1 MPSIFIK
8 DDLRAS
14 VEAATGGLVTVLYTA
29 AGHPSFMN
37 IIPKFNL
44 QDIDPE
50 LGTGPHP
57 AFVVNGIEKS
67 EIFIGQHAGIVK
79 DGNLLSLPGV
89 DPHTGSNF
97 DAFRNWAAANGP
109 GWHLMTNAEWMAIAL
124 WCRKNG
130 FLPRGNNNYGQ
141 DHASTWE
148 TARRVDGGTIGKA
161 EGSGKTYT
169 GSGPASWR
177 HNGQSSGIADL
188 NGNVWEWLG
197 GFRLF
202 DGEIQI
208 IPNNDAADATRGVGR
223 SSSSWKAIR
232 ASDGALVVP
241 GFSGTLK
248 YDAQDAGNTGLH
260 GSPVLSDTVTKR
272 NGAVGDDSITPGY
285 TSGAF
290 ESMPIKNGL
299 NVSAIAKTLGIAPI
313 GAGLGGDWM
322 AVRNYGE
329 RMLIVGGSYE
339 TTFGAGLFARHLES
353 ARMSQHGSIGAR
365 PAYVL

>member
-1 MPSIFIK
+1 MPTIFVK

-29 AGHPSFMN
+29 TGHPSYMN

-44 QDIDPE
+44 QDIDPA
-50 LGTGPHP
+50 LGTGVHP
-57 AFVVNGIEKS
+57 AFIVNGVEKS

-89 DPHTGSNF
+89 DPRASATF
-97 DAFRNWAAANGP
+97 DSFYNWAKANGP
-109 GWHLMTNAEWMAIAL
+109 GWHIVTNAEWMAIAL

-130 FLPRGNNNYGQ
+130 FLPRGNNQYGR
-141 DHASTWE
+141 DHASKWE
-148 TARRVDGGTIGKA
+148 TARRVFGGTIGEV
-161 EGSGKTYT
+161 EGNGRTYT

-197 GFRLF
+197 GYRLL

-208 IPNNDAADATRGVGR
+208 LPNNDAADSTKDHSRT
-223 SSSSWKAIR
+223 STLWKAIR
-232 ASDGALVVP
+232 ASDGALVAP
-241 GFSGTLK
+241 GSAGTLK
-248 YDAQDAGNTGLH
+248 FDAQNAGDTGHH

-272 NGAVGDDSITPGY
+272 NGAVGDDEHTPGY
-285 TSGAF
+285 TSGNF
-290 ESMPIKNGL
+290 ESIQIKNGL
-299 NVSAIAKTLGIAPI
+299 NVPAIAKALGIAPI
-313 GAGLGGDWM
+313 GTGLGGNWT

-329 RMLIVGGSYE
+329 RLPLAGGYCGGAA
-339 TTFGAGLFARHLES
+339 GAGLFARYLS
-353 ARMSQHGSIGAR
+353 YARAYQGGDVGAR

>member
-29 AGHPSFMN
+29 SGHPSYMC

-67 EIFIGQHAGIVK
+67 EIFIGQHTGIVK

-89 DPHTGSNF
+89 NPSTGANF
-97 DAFRNWAAANGP
+97 DTFRTWAANNGP

-124 WCRKNG
+124 WCWKNG
-130 FLPRGNNNYGQ
+130 FMPRGNNQYGR

-148 TARRVDGGTIGKA
+148 AARLIDGGTPG
-161 EGSGKTYT
+161 EVQGSGITYT

-177 HNGQSSGIADL
+177 HNGQSSGIADM
-188 NGNVWEWLG
+188 NGNVFEWLAG
-197 GFRLF
+197 YRLF

-208 IPNNDAADATRGVGR
+208 MPNNDAADATLDHSRN
-223 SSSSWKAIR
+223 SPLWKAIR
-232 ASDGALVVP
+232 ASDGALVAP
-241 GFSGTLK
+241 GSSGTLK
-248 YDAQDAGNTGLH
+248 YDAQNAGNTEFH

-272 NGAVGDDSITPGY
+272 NGAVGDDTHTPGH

-290 ESMPIKNGL
+290 ENVQIKNGL
-299 NVSAIAKTLGIAPI
+299 NVPAIAKTLGIAPI
-313 GAGLGGDWM
+313 GAGLGNDWLS
-322 AVRNYGE
+322 VRNYGE
-329 RMLIVGGSYE
+329 RMPLAGGNYK
-339 TTFGAGLFARHLES
+339 TTYGGGVFARSFEA
-353 ARMSQHGSIGAR
+353 ARTAPGLDISSR